1 MVASSMNKSPGTRR
15 KASSC
20 DHSPRLS
27 TSSTPHTDSNAP
39 STCRRVT
46 LASKNSAPTA
56 SIHTGMLEPTSVT
69 LMGVEVCS
77 AMYCSAL

>member
-1 MVASSMNKSPGTRR
+1 MNKSPGTSR
-15 KASSC
+15 KASSWF
-20 DHSPRLS
+20 HSPRLS
-27 TSSTPHTDSNAP
+27 TISTTVMESTAP
-39 STCRRVT
+39 NSCWRVT
-46 LASKNSAPTA
+46 EAPKNSAPTA